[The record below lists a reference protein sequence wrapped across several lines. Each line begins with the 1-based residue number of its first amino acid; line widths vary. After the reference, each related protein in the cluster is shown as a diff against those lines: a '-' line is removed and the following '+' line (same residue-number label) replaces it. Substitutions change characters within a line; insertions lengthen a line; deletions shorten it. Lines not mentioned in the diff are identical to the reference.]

1 MGPLNFMR
9 GLCHEA
15 RRHEDRLNTI
25 RTLIV
30 SLLWLAAG
38 SACAQAAA
46 PQSAF
51 IGVPFVAGAP
61 LLQQPLFEFPS
72 DARLR
77 KSAGTV
83 VVAFLVGEDGVPL
96 RHRIIAADPPLLFE
110 AAVNASAGEFRF
122 APATRDGK
130 PAQYETHV
138 TLSFAGPSRPAPEGK

>member
-1 MGPLNFMR
+1 MK
-9 GLCHEA
+9 GL
-15 RRHEDRLNTI
+15 
-25 RTLIV
+25 RTLIAA
-30 SLLWLAAG
+30 LLWLVAMAAG
-38 SACAQAAA
+38 AQPAA

-51 IGVPFVAGAP
+51 TGVPFVAGAP
-61 LLQQPLFEFPS
+61 LLQQPQFEFPS

-77 KSAGTV
+77 NSEGTV

-110 AAVNASAGEFRF
+110 AAVNASIGEFRF

-138 TLSFAGPSRPAPEGK
+138 TLSFAGPSRPAPGGK

>member
-1 MGPLNFMR
+1 MKGP
-9 GLCHEA
+9 G
-15 RRHEDRLNTI
+15 
-25 RTLIV
+25 TLIAA
-30 SLLWLAAG
+30 LLWLVAMAAG
-38 SACAQAAA
+38 AQPAA

-51 IGVPFVAGAP
+51 TGVPFVAGAP
-61 LLQQPLFEFPS
+61 LLQQPQFEFPS

-77 KSAGTV
+77 NSEGTV

-110 AAVNASAGEFRF
+110 AAVNASIGEFRF

-138 TLSFAGPSRPAPEGK
+138 TLSFAGPSRPAPGGK

>member
-1 MGPLNFMR
+1 MKGP
-9 GLCHEA
+9 
-15 RRHEDRLNTI
+15 
-25 RTLIV
+25 RTLIAA
-30 SLLWLAAG
+30 LLWLVAMAAG
-38 SACAQAAA
+38 AQPAA

-51 IGVPFVAGAP
+51 TGVPFVAGAP
-61 LLQQPLFEFPS
+61 LLQQPQFEFPS

-77 KSAGTV
+77 NSEGTV

-110 AAVNASAGEFRF
+110 AAVNASIGEFRF

-138 TLSFAGPSRPAPEGK
+138 TLSFAGPSRPAPGGK

>member
-1 MGPLNFMR
+1 MK
-9 GLCHEA
+9 GL
-15 RRHEDRLNTI
+15 
-25 RTLIV
+25 RTLV
-30 SLLWLAAG
+30 AALLWLAAMA
-38 SACAQAAA
+38 ACAQPAA

-51 IGVPFVAGAP
+51 TGVPFVAGAP
-61 LLQQPLFEFPS
+61 LLQQPQFEFPS

-77 KSAGTV
+77 NSEGTV

-110 AAVNASAGEFRF
+110 AAVNASIGEFRF

-138 TLSFAGPSRPAPEGK
+138 TLSFAGPSRPAPGGK

>member
-1 MGPLNFMR
+1 MK
-9 GLCHEA
+9 GL
-15 RRHEDRLNTI
+15 
-25 RTLIV
+25 RTLIAA
-30 SLLWLAAG
+30 LPWLVAMAAG
-38 SACAQAAA
+38 AQPAA

-51 IGVPFVAGAP
+51 TGVPFVAGAP
-61 LLQQPLFEFPS
+61 LLQQPQFEFPS

-77 KSAGTV
+77 NSEGTV

-110 AAVNASAGEFRF
+110 AAVNASIGEFRF

-138 TLSFAGPSRPAPEGK
+138 TLSFAGPSRPATGGK

>member
-1 MGPLNFMR
+1 MK
-9 GLCHEA
+9 GL
-15 RRHEDRLNTI
+15 
-25 RTLIV
+25 RTLV
-30 SLLWLAAG
+30 AALLWLAAMA
-38 SACAQAAA
+38 ACAQPAA

-51 IGVPFVAGAP
+51 TGVPFVAGAP
-61 LLQQPLFEFPS
+61 LLQQPQFEFPS

-77 KSAGTV
+77 KSEGTV

-110 AAVNASAGEFRF
+110 AAVNASIGEFRF

-138 TLSFAGPSRPAPEGK
+138 TLSFAGPSRPAPGGK

>member
-1 MGPLNFMR
+1 MN
-9 GLCHEA
+9 GL
-15 RRHEDRLNTI
+15 
-25 RTLIV
+25 RTLIAA
-30 SLLWLAAG
+30 LLWLVAIAAG
-38 SACAQAAA
+38 AQPAA

-51 IGVPFVAGAP
+51 TGVPFVAGAP
-61 LLQQPLFEFPS
+61 LLQQPQFEFPS

-77 KSAGTV
+77 NSEGTV

-110 AAVNASAGEFRF
+110 AAVNASIGEFRF

-138 TLSFAGPSRPAPEGK
+138 TLSFAGPSRPAPGGK